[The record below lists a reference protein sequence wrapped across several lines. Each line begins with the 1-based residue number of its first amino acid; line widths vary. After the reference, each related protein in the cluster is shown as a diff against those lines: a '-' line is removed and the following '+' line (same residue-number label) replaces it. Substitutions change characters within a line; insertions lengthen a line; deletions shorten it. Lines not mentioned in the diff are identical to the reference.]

1 LQIKINFD
9 YTFKALHQ
17 VIDVGFFHIEGYGE
31 DDKVNSGLLYS
42 KMMEDVDDVGCWL
55 PLIHV

>member
-1 LQIKINFD
+1 LIILLKPCVNLLI
-9 YTFKALHQ
+9 AGL
-17 VIDVGFFHIEGYGE
+17 FHIEGYGE

-42 KMMEDVDDVGCWL
+42 KMMEEVDDVGCWL